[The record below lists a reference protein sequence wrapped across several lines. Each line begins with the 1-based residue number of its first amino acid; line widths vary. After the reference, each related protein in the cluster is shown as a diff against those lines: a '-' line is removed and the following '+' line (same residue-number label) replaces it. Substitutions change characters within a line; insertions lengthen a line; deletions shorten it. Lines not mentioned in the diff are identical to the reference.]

1 MRGGTAGEWRGKDG
15 RGGGGEWKGARGQR
29 HKGDS
34 RWEGGEDK
42 WQRGTGQEAEEEEWE
57 GSMERMACTLLL
69 VLGVATHYCV

>member
-1 MRGGTAGEWRGKDG
+1 MGV
-15 RGGGGEWKGARGQR
+15 RGQR

-42 WQRGTGQEAEEEEWE
+42 WQRGTEQEAEEKGE
-57 GSMERMACTLLL
+57 GSMERMVRMACMLLL